1 MYFCKNFIM
10 DFVLLAFVILFFL
23 KGFCK
28 GLANIIFSLLS
39 TVFIFSISIKFCQ
52 QLGQILQNANLFDFE
67 GVVSKVLNSIS
78 TQTFSSVDEVSE
90 ALNSNVILSVFLK
103 KLLSNITFDGEMT
116 LAQIFA
122 PTLNALI
129 FKILAFVLIYFVSVV
144 IFKFFG
150 VILSKMLKKL
160 NLGVSNKLW
169 GGVVG
174 LLKGMIV
181 FSIVYAVVLNI
192 GNILLNENIIA
203 FCNQGVISKFLYNN
217 FTEKIFSLFY

>member
-203 FCNQGVISKFLYNN
+203 FCNKGVISKFLYNN
-217 FTEKIFSLFY
+217 FTEKIISLFY

>member
-1 MYFCKNFIM
+1 M

-78 TQTFSSVDEVSE
+78 TQTFSSVDEVSG

-116 LAQIFA
+116 LAQIFV

-150 VILSKMLKKL
+150 VILSKMLKNLK
-160 NLGVSNKLW
+160 LGVSNKLL

-217 FTEKIFSLFY
+217 FTEKIISLFY

>member
-67 GVVSKVLNSIS
+67 GAVSKVLNSIS
-78 TQTFSSVDEVSE
+78 TQTFSSVDEVSGV
-90 ALNSNVILSVFLK
+90 LNSNVILSVFLK

-116 LAQIFA
+116 LAQIFV

-160 NLGVSNKLW
+160 KLGVSNKLW

-192 GNILLNENIIA
+192 GNILLNENMIA

-217 FTEKIFSLFY
+217 FTEKIISLFY

>member
-39 TVFIFSISIKFCQ
+39 TVLIFSISIKFCQ

-78 TQTFSSVDEVSE
+78 TQTFSSVDEVSG

-160 NLGVSNKLW
+160 KLGVSNKLW

-203 FCNQGVISKFLYNN
+203 FCNKGVISKFLYDN
-217 FTEKIFSLFY
+217 FTEKIISLFY

>member
-160 NLGVSNKLW
+160 KLGVSNKLW

-203 FCNQGVISKFLYNN
+203 FCNQGVISKFLYSN
-217 FTEKIFSLFY
+217 FTEKIISLFY

>member
-78 TQTFSSVDEVSE
+78 TQTFSSVDEVNG
-90 ALNSNVILSVFLK
+90 ALNSNVILSVFLT

-160 NLGVSNKLW
+160 KLGVSNKLW
-169 GGVVG
+169 GGVIG

-192 GNILLNENIIA
+192 GNILLNGNIIA

-217 FTEKIFSLFY
+217 FTEKIISLFY

>member
-28 GLANIIFSLLS
+28 GFANIIFSLLS

-203 FCNQGVISKFLYNN
+203 FCNKGVISKFLYNN
-217 FTEKIFSLFY
+217 FTEKIISLFY

>member
-78 TQTFSSVDEVSE
+78 TQTFSSVDEVSG

-160 NLGVSNKLW
+160 KLGVSNMFW
-169 GGVVG
+169 GGAVG
-174 LLKGMIV
+174 LLKGVIV

-217 FTEKIFSLFY
+217 FTEKIISLFY

>member
-78 TQTFSSVDEVSE
+78 TQTFSSVDEVSG

-116 LAQIFA
+116 LAQIFV

-150 VILSKMLKKL
+150 VILSKMLKNLK
-160 NLGVSNKLW
+160 LGVSNKLL

-217 FTEKIFSLFY
+217 FTEKIISLFY

>member
-28 GLANIIFSLLS
+28 GFANIIFSLLS
-39 TVFIFSISIKFCQ
+39 TVLIFSISIKFCQ

-122 PTLNALI
+122 PTLNVLI

-160 NLGVSNKLW
+160 KLGVSNKLW

-192 GNILLNENIIA
+192 GNILLNENIIV
-203 FCNQGVISKFLYNN
+203 FCNKGVISKFLYDN
-217 FTEKIFSLFY
+217 FTEKIISLFY